1 MAILKGKV
9 AVIAGVND
17 LSGGISAK
25 FGAEGARVI
34 VIGGDAVAGEAVAR
48 AGSGRFVPAALGD
61 AAAVRAA
68 IDAIAGA
75 EGGID
80 ILVNATQ
87 PPRRWAA
94 FAGKPAEDFG
104 DAFAQVVMSA
114 VNTMQAAYP
123 HLKARGEGRVIN
135 IGSMYG
141 IAAHRDVTDA
151 ATIDGALI
159 ALTRGVGL
167 EWGRD
172 QINVNYLQTAAPDI
186 PVFQDF
192 RKEKGTGVDD
202 LIEMLPLGRMADPV
216 EDVGGAALFLA
227 SDEACFIVGHK
238 VFADGG
244 QHVAA
249 PVFEPGG
256 LF

>member
-1 MAILKGKV
+1 
-9 AVIAGVND
+9 
-17 LSGGISAK
+17 
-25 FGAEGARVI
+25 
-34 VIGGDAVAGEAVAR
+34 
-48 AGSGRFVPAALGD
+48 
-61 AAAVRAA
+61 
-68 IDAIAGA
+68 
-75 EGGID
+75 
-80 ILVNATQ
+80 LVNAAQ
-87 PPRRWAA
+87 PGTGWAR
-94 FAGKPAEDFG
+94 FADKPASDYRTLF
-104 DAFAQVVMSA
+104 DTVIMAA
-114 VNTMQAAYP
+114 VHTMKAAHP

-135 IGSMYG
+135 LGSMYG
-141 IAAHRDVTDA
+141 SASHRDITDA
-151 ATIDGALI
+151 VTADGALI

-167 EWGRD
+167 EWGPD

-186 PVFQDF
+186 AAFNRFAAD
-192 RKEKGTGVDD
+192 KGRGVED
-202 LIEMLPLGRMADPV
+202 LIEMLPAGRRADPV